1 MARWRSGIPAALTV
15 VLAALPCPAVR
26 LAPSLLFVPGRRP
39 GCGWQNVSFVEGASN
54 TTHLVNFNEVP
65 GLSRF
70 KSQWNTFMGM
80 ERFKARLQRQPQK
93 PTNVAVV
100 VGVFSRAGCEDVP
113 FRQAIRS
120 SWMTLPEVCALT
132 PAGPKPH
139 CSLYVTFVVGQGGKA
154 DEDSSEPDLTVLPME
169 ENLNCGKTPAWFNF
183 AATQYTWAT
192 HIVKMDTDAF
202 PFVHTLLASIHY
214 FPPLC
219 ENVFGGRSWVTPA
232 QGGNESERGLPVNNN
247 FLKCGPDKAKG
258 CWSYMQGGLYLL
270 TTELARKVSAPG
282 GWFQEESKKCLPEDL
297 VTGRA
302 VHRYALEKGICVSA
316 LRFWK
321 GKEYWHNP

>member
-1 MARWRSGIPAALTV
+1 
-15 VLAALPCPAVR
+15 
-26 LAPSLLFVPGRRP
+26 
-39 GCGWQNVSFVEGASN
+39 VSFVEGASN

-139 CSLYVTFVVGQGGKA
+139 CSLYVTFVVGQSGKA

-192 HIVKMDTDAF
+192 HIVKMDMDAF
-202 PFVHTLLASIHY
+202 PFVSSLLASMRS
-214 FPPLC
+214 FRNKC
-219 ENVFGGRSWVTPA
+219 QNVFGGRPWSHRAEEPAWQGQQVPGLQPGSW
-232 QGGNESERGLPVNNN
+232 
-247 FLKCGPDKAKG
+247 
-258 CWSYMQGGLYLL
+258 MQGGLFLL
-270 TTELARKVSAPG
+270 TPQLALNASAPG
-282 GWFQEESKKCLPEDL
+282 GWWVEESKKCRPEDL
-297 VTGRA
+297 VAGLA
-302 VHRYALEKGICVSA
+302 IHNYGVNNNVCVAALKFRT
-316 LRFWK
+316 LDQ
-321 GKEYWHNP
+321 YWHKP